1 MKENQAKRKPPF
13 SLRFFPWLFP
23 RLERF
28 ARPLANA
35 LFIRL
40 FFTPLNYQRPA
51 SERELLSTASRFH
64 FRIHGK
70 RIECFVWGKG
80 TPVLLV
86 HGWAGR
92 GTQLGRFV
100 QPLIDAGYQPITFD
114 GPAHGLSQGTRTDIL
129 EYREVLDEINRL
141 KGPFAASIAHSFGSA
156 AVLYAIT
163 EGMNLPV
170 IVNIAGPTI
179 GDDIIEAYLSTLHA
193 SQKVGQ
199 AFRQYIINRTGKN
212 FDEWSSLA
220 FIKRVPPNLNVLLV
234 HDRKDHEVSYEHP
247 LALLKVFPRAEL
259 YTTEG
264 LGHYR
269 ILKDEV
275 VIRFVVGYLVK
286 KAPPHPELNG

>member
-1 MKENQAKRKPPF
+1 M
-13 SLRFFPWLFP
+13 RFFPWLFP

-40 FFTPLNYQRPA
+40 FFTPLNYKRPA
-51 SERELLSTASRFH
+51 AERELLRTASRFH
-64 FRIHGK
+64 FRVHGK
-70 RIECFVWGKG
+70 RIEGFRWGNG

-100 QPLIDAGYQPITFD
+100 QPLIDAGYRPVTFD

-129 EYREVLDEINRL
+129 EYREVLVAIDQL
-141 KGPFAASIAHSFGSA
+141 QGPFAATIAHSFGST
-156 AVLYAIT
+156 AVLYAVT
-163 EGMNLPV
+163 EGMKLPV
-170 IVNIAGPTI
+170 VVNIAGPTI
-179 GDDIIEAYLSTLHA
+179 GDDIIEAYLRTLHA
-193 SQKVGQ
+193 SQKVGE
-199 AFRQYIINRTGKN
+199 AFRQYIINRTGKP

-220 FIKRVPPNLNVLLV
+220 FIKRAPSDLNVLLV
-234 HDRKDHEVSYEHP
+234 HDRNDHEVSYEHP

-269 ILKDEV
+269 ILKDDL

-286 KAPPHPELNG
+286 KVPPDQTPSGK